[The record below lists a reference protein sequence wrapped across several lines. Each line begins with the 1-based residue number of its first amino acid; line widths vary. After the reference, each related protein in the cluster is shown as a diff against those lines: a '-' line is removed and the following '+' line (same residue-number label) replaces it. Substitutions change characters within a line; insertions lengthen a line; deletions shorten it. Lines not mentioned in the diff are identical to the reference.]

1 MFLVAD
7 VKCYY
12 CGFISGEL
20 VSPAGQSLKNGTFR
34 PGAGVDA
41 AEVSAG
47 RLRCVRCG
55 GPVFLDEVRTE
66 RPRPAVTFFER
77 ERPGRPR
84 KVSAGTAPSRR
95 EGRPAASGSAR

>member
-1 MFLVAD
+1 MLQVAD

-20 VSPAGQSLKNGTFR
+20 VSPQGQALKNGSFR
-34 PGAGVDA
+34 PASGVDG

-47 RLRCVRCG
+47 KLRCVRCG
-55 GPVFLDEVRTE
+55 GPVFLDDVRTE
-66 RPRPAVTFFER
+66 RPRPAPVVWER

-84 KVSAGTAPSRR
+84 RVRPQAAGANGQRRATSA
-95 EGRPAASGSAR
+95 AR

>member
-1 MFLVAD
+1 MYLVAD

-20 VSPAGQSLKNGTFR
+20 VSPSGQSLKNGTFR
-34 PGAGVDA
+34 PASGVDT
-41 AEVSAG
+41 AEVNAG

-55 GPVFLDEVRTE
+55 GPVFLDEVHTE
-66 RPRPAVTFFER
+66 RPRPAVTVFER

-84 KVSAGTAPSRR
+84 KVPLGAKPSRR
-95 EGRPAASGSAR
+95 DSGRPTGAATR

>member
-1 MFLVAD
+1 MYLVAD

-20 VSPAGQSLKNGTFR
+20 VSPSGQSLKNGTFR
-34 PGAGVDA
+34 PAAGVET
-41 AEVSAG
+41 AETNAG

-66 RPRPAVTFFER
+66 RPRPTVTFFER

-84 KVSAGTAPSRR
+84 KVQPGAKPARRDTA
-95 EGRPAASGSAR
+95 RPAVTPR